1 MSLIHAR
8 SYVAG
13 LMALAVKRATGAR
26 FLFDMRGLWADERV
40 DGGLWPAGGKL
51 YRAAKNVERRLLL
64 GADHVVT
71 LTHAS
76 ELEIR
81 RFDYLARKM
90 PPITVIPTCADL
102 DRFRIQ
108 RPLQTDPF
116 VLGYVGSVG
125 TWYLLDEMLRC
136 FVLLREQVPGA
147 RLLIVNR
154 GEHRAHRRACSGAR
168 HCSGGAGV
176 GRRVP

>member
-1 MSLIHAR
+1 MRR
-8 SYVAG
+8 SWKSGASIIW
-13 LMALAVKRATGAR
+13 RA
-26 FLFDMRGLWADERV
+26 
-40 DGGLWPAGGKL
+40 
-51 YRAAKNVERRLLL
+51 
-64 GADHVVT
+64 
-71 LTHAS
+71 
-76 ELEIR
+76 
-81 RFDYLARKM
+81 KM

-154 GEHRAHRRACSGAR
+154 GEHPLIAERAAAHGIAPRSWSWSPRPTTRCRR
-168 HCSGGAGV
+168 
-176 GRRVP
+176 